1 MNTET
6 ENGLYRTSSTPT
18 TGIIPNKFH
27 ESLKLLNLC
36 PTLHILM
43 QSAVIVPAVVSVFGR
58 TVNNKCLVSE
68 TVLLRTS

>member
-18 TGIIPNKFH
+18 TGIIPNKLH

-36 PTLHILM
+36 PTLYILI
-43 QSAVIVPAVVSVFGR
+43 QNGVIVPAV
-58 TVNNKCLVSE
+58 
-68 TVLLRTS
+68 